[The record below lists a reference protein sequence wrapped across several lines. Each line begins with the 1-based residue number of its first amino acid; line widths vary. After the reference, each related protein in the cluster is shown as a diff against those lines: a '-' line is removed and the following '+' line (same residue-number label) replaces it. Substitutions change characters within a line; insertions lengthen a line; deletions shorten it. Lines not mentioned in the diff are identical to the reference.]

1 MKAKLA
7 RSVGVSTLVVAMA
20 AVSPALAFDMNL
32 MNPYVEFGGGA
43 NLQSFTL
50 DNLSADSNFPPAT
63 YNEIDNLDIGAD
75 LYAAIGADLVP
86 GLRGELQGSFHANSG
101 AEFDI
106 SAEGSASI
114 AADSQTL
121 MLLANLWKDFE
132 VSQGVVISVGGGLG
146 FGSTQHSATSGAF
159 TTETSTTGL
168 AYMAGVGVGF
178 DVGSGMILNVTYSL
192 SGIAGNAT
200 STNDIDSTDSDD
212 EPFTADLTSSVN
224 QAVTVG
230 LRIPF
235 GN

>member
-1 MKAKLA
+1 MKASLA
-7 RSVGVSTLVVAMA
+7 RSAGVATLVIAMA
-20 AVSPALAFDMNL
+20 TVSPALAFDMNL

-43 NLQSFTL
+43 NLQSFDL
-50 DNLSADSNFPPAT
+50 DDLSADSTFPAAT
-63 YNEIDNLDIGAD
+63 STEIDNLDIGAD

-86 GLRGELQGSFHANSG
+86 GLRAELQASFHANSG

-114 AADSQTL
+114 VADTQTL
-121 MLLANLWKDFE
+121 MVLANLWKDFE
-132 VSQGVVISVGGGLG
+132 VSQGVVLSVGGGLG
-146 FGSTQHSATSGAF
+146 FGSTQHSANSGAF
-159 TTETSTTGL
+159 TTETSTTGV

-178 DVGSGMILNVTYSL
+178 DVGSGMILNLTYSV
-192 SGIAGNAT
+192 SGLAGNAT

-212 EPFTADLTSSVN
+212 EPFTADLTSSIN

-230 LRIPF
+230 LRIPI

>member
-1 MKAKLA
+1 MKA
-7 RSVGVSTLVVAMA
+7 RSVGVATLVVAMA
-20 AVSPALAFDMNL
+20 TVSPALAFDMNL

-43 NLQSFTL
+43 NLQSFDL
-50 DNLSADSNFPPAT
+50 DNVDRNTNTGDLEVEEVSD
-63 YNEIDNLDIGAD
+63 LDIGAD

-114 AADSQTL
+114 AADTQTL
-121 MLLANLWKDFE
+121 MVLANLWKDFE
-132 VSQGVVISVGGGLG
+132 VSQGVAVSVGGGLG
-146 FGSTQHSATSGAF
+146 FGSTTHSVTSGG
-159 TTETSTTGL
+159 TSSDTSVTGV

-178 DVGSGMILNVTYSL
+178 DVGSGMVLNVTYSV
-192 SGIAGNAT
+192 SGIAGDST
-200 STNDIDSTDSDD
+200 SSHTIDSDYGS
-212 EPFTADLTSSVN
+212 EEFTADLTSSIN

-230 LRIPF
+230 LRIPI